1 MRGQP
6 FFKRVTPQLYG
17 QKGKIDMQKAMNIS
31 YEIGNKLYLNI
42 TNKCPCNCTF
52 CIRNNGDGAY
62 GSDPLWLEHQ
72 PSIDEVIANL
82 KTRDLDSYE
91 EIIFCGYG
99 EPTCELE
106 ILKTTAAYIRSV
118 SKTPIRLN
126 TNGLG
131 NLVNKRDIAPDFE
144 GLLDTVSVSLN
155 ASDSEAYDK
164 VTRPSFK
171 GVDCFEEMLKF
182 AERVKLF
189 VPNAMLTVVDVIGEE
204 EIAKSQAIADKVGIQ
219 LRVREYEA

>member
-1 MRGQP
+1 
-6 FFKRVTPQLYG
+6 
-17 QKGKIDMQKAMNIS
+17 MQKAMNIS
-31 YEIGNKLYLNI
+31 YEIGDKLYLNI

-72 PSIDEVIANL
+72 PTIDEVIANL
-82 KTRDLDSYE
+82 KTRDLDSYA

-118 SKTPIRLN
+118 SKTHIRLN

-189 VPNAMLTVVDVIGEE
+189 VPNTMLTVVDVIGEE

>member
-1 MRGQP
+1 M
-6 FFKRVTPQLYG
+6 K
-17 QKGKIDMQKAMNIS
+17 KAMNIS
-31 YEIGNKLYLNI
+31 YEIGKKLYLNI

-72 PSIDEVIANL
+72 PTIDEVIANL

-131 NLVNKRDIAPDFE
+131 DLINERDITPEFE

-155 ASDSEAYDK
+155 ASDAENYDK

-171 GVDCFEEMLKF
+171 GVNCFEKMLEF
-182 AERVKLF
+182 AGRVKLF
-189 VPNAMLTVVDVIGEE
+189 VPNTVLTVVDVIGQE

>member
-1 MRGQP
+1 
-6 FFKRVTPQLYG
+6 
-17 QKGKIDMQKAMNIS
+17 MQKAMNIS

-72 PSIDEVIANL
+72 PTIDEVIANL

-155 ASDSEAYDK
+155 ASDLEAYDK

-189 VPNAMLTVVDVIGEE
+189 VPNTMLTVVDVIGEE

>member
-1 MRGQP
+1 M
-6 FFKRVTPQLYG
+6 K
-17 QKGKIDMQKAMNIS
+17 KAMNIS
-31 YEIGNKLYLNI
+31 YEIGKKLYLNI

-72 PSIDEVIANL
+72 PTIDEVIANL

-118 SKTPIRLN
+118 SKTPLRLN

-131 NLVNKRDIAPDFE
+131 NLINKRDIASEFE

-155 ASDSEAYDK
+155 ASDAEAYDK

-171 GVDCFEEMLKF
+171 GVNCFEEMLTF
-182 AERVKLF
+182 AKRVKLF
-189 VPNAMLTVVDVIGEE
+189 VPNTMLTVVDVIGQE
-204 EIAKSQAIADKVGIQ
+204 EIAKSQAIADSVGIH
-219 LRVREYEA
+219 LRVREYEE

>member
-1 MRGQP
+1 
-6 FFKRVTPQLYG
+6 
-17 QKGKIDMQKAMNIS
+17 MQKAMNIS
-31 YEIGNKLYLNI
+31 YKIGKKLYLNI
-42 TNKCPCNCTF
+42 TNNCPCSCTF

-72 PSIDEVIANL
+72 PNEEEVIANL

-99 EPTCELE
+99 EPTCELD
-106 ILKTTAAYIRSV
+106 ILLAAARYIRSV

-131 NLVNKRDIAPDFE
+131 DLINKRDIAHDFN
-144 GLLDTVSVSLN
+144 GLVDTISISLN
-155 ASDSEAYDK
+155 APTAEEYNA

-171 GVDCFEEMLKF
+171 DVNCFEEMLSF
-182 AERVKLF
+182 AKSVQKE
-189 VPNAMLTVVDVIGEE
+189 VPNVMLTVVDIIGED
-204 EIAKSQAIADKVGIQ
+204 EIKRSQAVADKAGIH
-219 LRVREYEA
+219 LRVRPYED

>member
-1 MRGQP
+1 
-6 FFKRVTPQLYG
+6 
-17 QKGKIDMQKAMNIS
+17 MQKAMNIS
-31 YEIGNKLYLNI
+31 YEIGKKLYLNI

-72 PSIDEVIANL
+72 PTIDEVIANL

-118 SKTPIRLN
+118 SKTPLRLN

-131 NLVNKRDIAPDFE
+131 NLINKRDIAPDFE

-189 VPNAMLTVVDVIGEE
+189 VPNTMLTVVDVIGQE

>member
-1 MRGQP
+1 
-6 FFKRVTPQLYG
+6 
-17 QKGKIDMQKAMNIS
+17 MQKAMNIS

-189 VPNAMLTVVDVIGEE
+189 VPNAMLTVVDVISEE

>member
-1 MRGQP
+1 
-6 FFKRVTPQLYG
+6 
-17 QKGKIDMQKAMNIS
+17 MQKSMTIS
-31 YEIGNKLYLNI
+31 YEIGDKLYLNI

-72 PSIDEVIANL
+72 PTAHEVIEDL
-82 KTRDLDSYE
+82 KKRDLNSYK

-106 ILKTTAAYIRSV
+106 ILKETAKYIRSV
-118 SKTPIRLN
+118 SKTPTRLN

-131 NLVNKRDIAPDFE
+131 DLINKRDISSDFK
-144 GLLDTVSVSLN
+144 GLIDTVSISLN
-155 ASDSEAYDK
+155 AADKDEYYK

-171 GVDCFEEMLKF
+171 DADCFEAMLRF
-182 AERVKLF
+182 AENVSKY
-189 VPNAMLTVVDVIGEE
+189 VPSTMFTVVDVIGSD
-204 EIAKSQAIADKVGIQ
+204 EIEKSQKLADSIGIK
-219 LRVREYEA
+219 LRVREYISE

>member
-1 MRGQP
+1 
-6 FFKRVTPQLYG
+6 
-17 QKGKIDMQKAMNIS
+17 MQKAMNIS

-131 NLVNKRDIAPDFE
+131 NLINKRDIAPDFE